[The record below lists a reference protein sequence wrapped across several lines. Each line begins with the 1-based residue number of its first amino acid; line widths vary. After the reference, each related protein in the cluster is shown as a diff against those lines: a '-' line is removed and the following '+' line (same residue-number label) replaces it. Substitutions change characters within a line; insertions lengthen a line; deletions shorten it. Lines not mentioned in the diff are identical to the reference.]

1 MLNYP
6 LMCLSCILLL
16 ASLVSSRASPHP
28 VQPPCIDRSSRL
40 SHSALQLIAEQQT
53 VGRVE
58 AESQIYI
65 QSIEGFNPCF
75 PGYVNTVM
83 VPNVSMAFNGLS
95 PTLFNSTSQLA
106 SPRYVHSWTGFGI
119 RMNSMLVPLIM
130 NDSFSSYFHCFPD
143 PQSKILFPTF
153 HQCISLN
160 PLSLPTP
167 VFLNPS
173 ASSPLPPSGL
183 WLKWDIIIHRPLS
196 STDGGGW
203 IYIFHEGCF
212 VYKVGRSNNVVRR
225 AREWKRACRAHPQ
238 TWLAAFWTPFAHRT
252 ECLVHIALEATCDSG
267 PRIRC
272 ACTSTVHHLKFT
284 TYQVDL
290 AGQKIH
296 VEKFIFKGR
305 RDAAE
310 QIIMPIIVSIIA
322 TVYQPQNE

>member
-1 MLNYP
+1 MPNYP
-6 LMCLSCILLL
+6 VMCLSCILLL

-40 SHSALQLIAEQQT
+40 SHSALQLIAEQHT

-65 QSIEGFNPCF
+65 PSIEGFNPCF

-83 VPNVSMAFNGLS
+83 VPNVSMAFHGLS

-130 NDSFSSYFHCFPD
+130 NDSFLSYFHCFPD

-153 HQCISLN
+153 HH
-160 PLSLPTP
+160 
-167 VFLNPS
+167 
-173 ASSPLPPSGL
+173 PLPPSGL
-183 WLKWDIIIHRPLS
+183 WLKWDIIIHQPLS
-196 STDGGGW
+196 SADGGGW
-203 IYIFHEGCF
+203 IYVFREGCF
-212 VYKVGRSNNVVRR
+212 VYKVGRSNNVARR

-252 ECLVHIALEATCDSG
+252 ERLVHIALEATCDSH

-322 TVYQPQNE
+322 TVYQP